1 MGVYSVWIEPA
12 SIKELTSQSVI
23 NVTEAYEFEIKKGA
37 FTNTSV
43 LTKNPGCAVVIMLNS
58 FLSLFNVVVERLKL
72 FINMNEKLEL
82 NELCTSLHENSRNYV
97 LNKFFHF
104 YYEKISSILTSKC
117 VTLPG
122 KFVAIAEMANLT
134 FKRQFIYKRQHVRL
148 LPSVH
153 KQINCR
159 LVRERPF

>member
-1 MGVYSVWIEPA
+1 LGVYSVWIEPA

-23 NVTEAYEFEIKKGA
+23 NVTEAYEFEIKKG
-37 FTNTSV
+37 
-43 LTKNPGCAVVIMLNS
+43 
-58 FLSLFNVVVERLKL
+58 
-72 FINMNEKLEL
+72 EL

-153 KQINCR
+153 KQIHCR